1 MTPPAAAETATSPTW
16 PATAAP
22 TAAEAD
28 GLPVPR
34 RYVAMTAVLA
44 AIVLVVLDSA
54 IANLALPTI
63 AHSLAVTSGASVW
76 VVTAYQL
83 AIVMFLLPAG
93 AAGERFGYRGMFM
106 AGVVLFT
113 LASTA
118 CALSTSLPML
128 VAARFLQGVGSAGV
142 MALAVG
148 LLRFIYPKRLL
159 GAAIGWNAIAVALS
173 GAAGP
178 SIGAAILSVA
188 DWPWLFAVNIPVGL
202 LTFAAAWALPI
213 ARAQGR
219 RLDIASIVL
228 NAVAFGGLFFGI
240 DRVIG
245 EPRLGIGL
253 LIAAAIAL
261 ALLIRRELPRTH
273 PLVPLDLLRERT
285 FLLSVIASVCCFI
298 GQMAGF
304 VALPFYLQHEL
315 GRSAATAGLV
325 MTAWPLT
332 VAVVAPLS
340 GRLADR
346 FSNDTLCVVGGISL
360 AAGLALAAFW
370 PLHGSLAPLIPCLML
385 SGLGFGLFQ
394 TPNNRNMLLAAPR
407 ERSGAAG
414 GMQGMARLSGQTGGS
429 VVMLLLFGLTT
440 DIRAPHIGLTVGA
453 VLALAA
459 ALVSALKLG
468 RNAR

>member
-1 MTPPAAAETATSPTW
+1 
-16 PATAAP
+16 
-22 TAAEAD
+22 
-28 GLPVPR
+28 
-34 RYVAMTAVLA
+34 
-44 AIVLVVLDSA
+44 
-54 IANLALPTI
+54 
-63 AHSLAVTSGASVW
+63 
-76 VVTAYQL
+76 
-83 AIVMFLLPAG
+83 
-93 AAGERFGYRGMFM
+93 
-106 AGVVLFT
+106 
-113 LASTA
+113 
-118 CALSTSLPML
+118 ML